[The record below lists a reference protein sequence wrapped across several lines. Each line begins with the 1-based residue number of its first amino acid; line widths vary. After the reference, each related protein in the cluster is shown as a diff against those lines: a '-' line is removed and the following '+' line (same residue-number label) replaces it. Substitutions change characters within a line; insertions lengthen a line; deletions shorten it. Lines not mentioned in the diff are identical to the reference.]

1 MYIIHLY
8 RVPCSDLKLKLNRL
22 WCQNSLSIYIFCHF
36 EHHVWC
42 EDKAHTASVGSIFQG
57 LIPKNVN
64 GLLVKYCPLKCL
76 ESHKNSEDSYKT
88 LDKNN

>member
-1 MYIIHLY
+1 MKLY
-8 RVPCSDLKLKLNRL
+8 QIVRLFKTAEVRNMRRCLILK
-22 WCQNSLSIYIFCHF
+22 Y
-36 EHHVWC
+36 
-42 EDKAHTASVGSIFQG
+42 
-57 LIPKNVN
+57 VN